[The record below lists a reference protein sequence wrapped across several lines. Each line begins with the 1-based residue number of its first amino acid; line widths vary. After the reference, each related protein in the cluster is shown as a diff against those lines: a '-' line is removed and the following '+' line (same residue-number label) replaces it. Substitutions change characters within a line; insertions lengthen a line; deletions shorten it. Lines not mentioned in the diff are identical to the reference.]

1 MRMTTAIC
9 AALAMISMP
18 AAANAQNNAQNT
30 GATFLAGLRSFT
42 IVVEPLEADDA
53 VSCSVGRAGL
63 YTSLR
68 SALDESAIGIVDDV
82 RMGDGII
89 YLNVTVLSNC
99 TAFVSLEVKAAV
111 KVEKTGARL
120 FAPVWER
127 GRLRTGFRG
136 ASAGAAISQSVE
148 DTAKLLVSEWS
159 AVNK

>member
-1 MRMTTAIC
+1 MTHAMFALLALTAMPN
-9 AALAMISMP
+9 AAH
-18 AAANAQNNAQNT
+18 AQNNGAQ
-30 GATFLAGLRSFT
+30 FLAGLRSFA

-68 SALDESAIGIVDDV
+68 AALDESEIDIVDDV

-99 TAFVSLEVKAAV
+99 TAFISLEVKAAV
-111 KVEKTGARL
+111 KIDKTGARL

-159 AVNK
+159 SVNR

>member
-1 MRMTTAIC
+1 MRMTTAVC
-9 AALAMISMP
+9 AVLAMLSMP
-18 AAANAQNNAQNT
+18 TAATAQSKTQDT
-30 GATFLAGLRSFT
+30 GAAFLAGLRSFA

-68 SALDESAIGIVDDV
+68 AALDESAIDIVDDI
-82 RMGDGII
+82 RMGDGIL

-99 TAFVSLEVKAAV
+99 TAYISLEVKAAV

-136 ASAGAAISQSVE
+136 ASAGAAIGQSVE
-148 DTAKLLVSEWS
+148 DTAKLLVSDWS
-159 AVNK
+159 SVNK

>member
-1 MRMTTAIC
+1 MTHAMFALLALTAIPN
-9 AALAMISMP
+9 AAH
-18 AAANAQNNAQNT
+18 AQNNGAQ
-30 GATFLAGLRSFT
+30 FLAGLRSFA

-63 YTSLR
+63 YASLR
-68 SALDESAIGIVDDV
+68 AALDESEIDIVDDV
-82 RMGDGII
+82 RMGDGLI

-99 TAFVSLEVKAAV
+99 TAFISLEVKAAV
-111 KVEKTGARL
+111 KIDKTGARL

-148 DTAKLLVSEWS
+148 DTAKLLVTEWS
-159 AVNK
+159 SVNR